1 VFADEDAM
9 QLWKRFKPRFL
20 DHLDQTSGMYKSLFN
35 FRLLWKQSIA
45 TTLAVV
51 LLPLFTLAFVDYQV
65 SRNALESELLLRT
78 SQLVSNARRTLTSYF
93 DERKFALNFLTL
105 DNTYDQ
111 LSDEQ
116 RLKQLLENLRSGLG
130 EWSDLGVIDHTGI
143 QRNYAGPYPLK
154 GMDYSQQEWYRKL
167 SYADTDSLLETISMR
182 SNISDVFLGFRN
194 TPHIVI
200 SVLHS
205 DPYGLEWLHYVL
217 RASLDIDR
225 LQTILSQMEVSG
237 NGDAFLI
244 NREGLIQTP
253 SRFYGN
259 IMKKFPLDV
268 PPVSERTQ
276 VVEGK
281 DHQGRTIL
289 IGYAY
294 ITGTPFIL
302 MVIKQKDI
310 LMETWEAAGVK
321 LLVFLLCSVLA
332 ILAVVFGICT
342 YLVNSI
348 YQADQKRL
356 ASLHQVEYANKMAS
370 IGRLSAGVAHEINN
384 PLAIINEKAGLIKD
398 LFTFRKEY
406 ASDHRLIGLV
416 DSIIASV
423 DRCATITRQ
432 LLNFARNIQVS
443 VQKVNLRQVVT
454 DVLEF
459 QTREAGYRSITINVD
474 IPEEIPEFFSDRGK
488 LQQVFINLVN
498 NAFAA
503 MKDGGQLDIVSRI
516 SSEGAQVVTRVSDTG
531 CGIPPENIKKIF
543 EPFFTTKS
551 GSGGTGLG
559 LSITYGLVKEI
570 GGAIEIESTVGEGTT
585 FIITL
590 PLEYKCELGE
600 QHARTVG

>member
-1 VFADEDAM
+1 M

-516 SSEGAQVVTRVSDTG
+516 SSEGTQVVTRVSDTG

-559 LSITYGLVKEI
+559 L
-570 GGAIEIESTVGEGTT
+570 
-585 FIITL
+585 
-590 PLEYKCELGE
+590 
-600 QHARTVG
+600 

>member
-1 VFADEDAM
+1 M
-9 QLWKRFKPRFL
+9 QLWKRFQPRFL

-51 LLPLFTLAFVDYQV
+51 LLPLFTLAFVDYKI
-65 SRNALESELLLRT
+65 SRDALESELLLRT
-78 SQLVSNARRTLTSYF
+78 SRLVSNARRNLTSYF

-111 LSDEQ
+111 LLDEQ
-116 RLKQLLENLRSGLG
+116 RLKQLLENLKSGLG

-143 QRNYAGPYPLK
+143 QRNYAGPYPLQ
-154 GMDYSQQEWYRKL
+154 GMDYSKQEWYRKL
-167 SYADTDSLLETISMR
+167 SYADTESYLETVSMR

-205 DPYGLEWLHYVL
+205 NPYGLEWLHYVL
-217 RASLDIDR
+217 RASLEIDR
-225 LQTILSQMEVSG
+225 LKAILSQMEVSG

-244 NREGLIQTP
+244 NHEGLIQTP
-253 SRFYGN
+253 SRFYGD

-268 PPVSERTQ
+268 PPASDRTQ

-310 LMETWEAAGVK
+310 LMETWEAAGGK

-398 LFTFRKEY
+398 LFTFRQEY
-406 ASDHRLIGLV
+406 ASDHRLVGLV

-443 VQKVNLRQVVT
+443 VQKVSLRQVVA

-459 QTREAGYRSITINVD
+459 QTKEAGYRSITINVD

-503 MKDGGQLDIVSRI
+503 MKDGGRLDIVSRI
-516 SSEGAQVVTRVSDTG
+516 SGAGAQVVTRVSDTG

-570 GGAIEIESTVGEGTT
+570 GGSIDIESTVGKGTT

-590 PLEYKCELGE
+590 PLEYHGEQGE

>member
-1 VFADEDAM
+1 MHA
-9 QLWKRFKPRFL
+9 LKRFKPRFL
-20 DHLDQTSGMYKSLFN
+20 DHIDQSSGMYKSLFN
-35 FRLLWKQSIA
+35 FGLLWKQSIA

-51 LLPLFTLAFVDYQV
+51 LLPLFTLAVVDYTV
-65 SRNALESELLLRT
+65 SKEALESELLLRT
-78 SQLVSNARRTLTSYF
+78 SRLVSNARRTLTSYF

-105 DNTYDQ
+105 DNTFDQ
-111 LSDEQ
+111 LLDEQ
-116 RLKQLLENLRSGLG
+116 RLNQLLENLKSGLG

-143 QRNYAGPYPLK
+143 QRNYAGPYPLR
-154 GMDYSQQEWYRKL
+154 GADYSKQEWYRKL
-167 SYADTDSLLETISMR
+167 SYTDTESYHETISMR

-205 DPYGLEWLHYVL
+205 NRLGLDWLHYVL

-225 LQTILSQMEVSG
+225 LNNILSQMEVSG

-244 NREGLIQTP
+244 NHEGIIQTP
-253 SRFYGN
+253 SRFYGD

-268 PPVSERTQ
+268 PPMSDRTQ
-276 VVEGK
+276 VMEGR
-281 DHQGRTIL
+281 DRQGRDIL
-289 IGYAY
+289 TGYAY

-302 MVIKQKDI
+302 MVIKQKDN
-310 LMETWEAAGVK
+310 LMQNWEAAGAK
-321 LLVFLLCSVLA
+321 LLIFLAGSVLT
-332 ILAVVFGICT
+332 IVAVVVGICT

-356 ASLHQVEYANKMAS
+356 ASLHQAEYANKMAS

-398 LFTFRKEY
+398 LFTFRQEY
-406 ASDHRLIGLV
+406 ASDHRLVGLV
-416 DSIIASV
+416 DSIISSV

-432 LLNFARNIQVS
+432 MLNFARNIQVS
-443 VQKVNLRQVVT
+443 VQKVSLKQVVD

-459 QTREAGYRSITINVD
+459 QTKEAGYRSITVNID
-474 IPEEIPEFFSDRGK
+474 IPAEIPEFFSDRGK

-503 MKDGGQLDIVSRI
+503 MKDGGRLDIISRLTGDGKEI
-516 SSEGAQVVTRVSDTG
+516 VTRVSDTG
-531 CGIPPENIKKIF
+531 CGIPVENIKKIF

-570 GGAIEIESTVGEGTT
+570 GGSIDIESIVGKGTT

-590 PLEYKCELGE
+590 PLEYNAEKGE
-600 QHARTVG
+600 AHARVTG

>member
-1 VFADEDAM
+1 M
-9 QLWKRFKPRFL
+9 QLWKRFQPRFL
-20 DHLDQTSGMYKSLFN
+20 DHHDQTSGMYKSLFN
-35 FRLLWKQSIA
+35 FRLLWKQSIV

-51 LLPLFTLAFVDYQV
+51 LLPLFTLAFVDYKI
-65 SRNALESELLLRT
+65 SRDALESELLLRT
-78 SQLVSNARRTLTSYF
+78 SRLVSNARRNLTSYF

-116 RLKQLLENLRSGLG
+116 RLKQLLENLKSGLG

-143 QRNYAGPYPLK
+143 QSNYAGPYPLK
-154 GMDYSQQEWYRKL
+154 GMDYSKQEWYRKL
-167 SYADTDSLLETISMR
+167 SYADTESYLETVSMR

-205 DPYGLEWLHYVL
+205 NPYGLEWLHYVL
-217 RASLDIDR
+217 RASLEIDR
-225 LQTILSQMEVSG
+225 LKAILSQLEVSG

-244 NREGLIQTP
+244 NHEGLIQTP
-253 SRFYGN
+253 SRFYGD

-268 PPVSERTQ
+268 PPAADRTQ

-310 LMETWEAAGVK
+310 LMETWEAAGGK

-398 LFTFRKEY
+398 LFTFRQEY
-406 ASDHRLIGLV
+406 ASDHRLVGLV

-443 VQKVNLRQVVT
+443 VQKVSLRQVVA

-459 QTREAGYRSITINVD
+459 QTKEAGYRSITINVD

-503 MKDGGQLDIVSRI
+503 MKDGGRLDIVSRI
-516 SSEGAQVVTRVSDTG
+516 SGAGAQVVTRVSDTG

-570 GGAIEIESTVGEGTT
+570 GGSIEIESTVGKGTT

-590 PLEYKCELGE
+590 PLEYHGEQGE

>member
-1 VFADEDAM
+1 MHDG
-9 QLWKRFKPRFL
+9 LKRFKPGFL
-20 DHLDQTSGMYKSLFN
+20 DHHDQSSGMYKSLFN

-45 TTLAVV
+45 ATLAVV
-51 LLPLFTLAFVDYQV
+51 LLPLVTLAVVDYNI
-65 SRNALESELLLRT
+65 SKEAMESELLLRT
-78 SQLVSNARRTLTSYF
+78 SRLVSNTRRTLTSYF
-93 DERKFALNFLTL
+93 DERKFALNFVTL

-111 LSDEQ
+111 LLDEQ
-116 RLKQLLENLRSGLG
+116 RLKQLLENLKSGLG
-130 EWSDLGVIDHTGI
+130 VWFDLGVIDHTGI
-143 QRNYAGPYPLK
+143 QRNYAGPYPLQ
-154 GMDYSQQEWYRKL
+154 GMDYSGQEWYQKL
-167 SYADTDSLLETISMR
+167 SYSDTDSYHETISMR

-194 TPHIVI
+194 TPHLVI

-205 DPYGLEWLHYVL
+205 NPYGLDWLHYVL

-225 LQTILSQMEVSG
+225 LNNILSQMEVSG

-244 NREGLIQTP
+244 NHQGIIQTP
-253 SRFYGN
+253 SRFYGD
-259 IMKKFPLDV
+259 ILKKFPLDV
-268 PPVSERTQ
+268 PPMSDRTQ
-276 VVEGK
+276 VVEGH
-281 DHQGRTIL
+281 DRQGRAIL

-302 MVIKQKDI
+302 MVIKQKDN
-310 LMETWEAAGVK
+310 LMQTWEVAGVK
-321 LLVFLLCSVLA
+321 LLLFLAGSVLA
-332 ILAVVFGICT
+332 IVAVVVGICT

-398 LFTFRKEY
+398 LFTFRQEY
-406 ASDHRLIGLV
+406 ASDHRLLGLV
-416 DSIIASV
+416 DSIIGSV

-432 LLNFARNIQVS
+432 LLNFARNIQVN
-443 VQKVNLRQVVT
+443 VQKLSLKQVVD

-459 QTREAGYRSITINVD
+459 QTKEAGYRSITINVD
-474 IPEEIPEFFSDRGK
+474 IPPVIPEFFSDRGK

-503 MKDGGQLDIVSRI
+503 MKDGGQLAITSRLSGDGTHIV
-516 SSEGAQVVTRVSDTG
+516 TTVSDTG
-531 CGIPPENIKKIF
+531 SGIPAENIKKIF

-570 GGAIEIESTVGEGTT
+570 GGSIDIESTVGKGTT

-590 PLEYKCELGE
+590 PLEYHADKGE
-600 QHARTVG
+600 THARTVG

>member
-1 VFADEDAM
+1 M
-9 QLWKRFKPRFL
+9 QALKRFKPRFL
-20 DHLDQTSGMYKSLFN
+20 DHIDQSSGMYKSLFN
-35 FRLLWKQSIA
+35 FGLLWKQSIA

-51 LLPLFTLAFVDYQV
+51 LLPLFTLAVVDYTV
-65 SRNALESELLLRT
+65 SKEALESELLLRT
-78 SQLVSNARRTLTSYF
+78 SRLVSNARRTLTSYF

-111 LSDEQ
+111 LLDEN
-116 RLKQLLENLRSGLG
+116 RLNQLLENLKSGLG

-143 QRNYAGPYPLK
+143 QGNYAGPYPLR
-154 GMDYSQQEWYRKL
+154 GADYSKQEWYRNL
-167 SYADTDSLLETISMR
+167 SYTDTDSYHETISMR

-205 DPYGLEWLHYVL
+205 NRLGLDWLHYVL

-225 LQTILSQMEVSG
+225 LNNILSQMEVSG

-244 NREGLIQTP
+244 NHEGLIQTP
-253 SRFYGN
+253 SRFYGG

-268 PPVSERTQ
+268 PPMSDRTQ
-276 VVEGK
+276 VVEGR
-281 DHQGRTIL
+281 DRQGRDIL
-289 IGYAY
+289 TGYAY

-302 MVIKQKDI
+302 MVIKQKDN
-310 LMETWEAAGVK
+310 LMQNWEAAGAK
-321 LLVFLLCSVLA
+321 LLIFLAGSVLT
-332 ILAVVFGICT
+332 IVAVVVGICT

-356 ASLHQVEYANKMAS
+356 ASLHQAEYANKMAS

-398 LFTFRKEY
+398 LFTFRQEY

-416 DSIIASV
+416 DSIINSV

-432 LLNFARNIQVS
+432 MLNFARNIQVS
-443 VQKVNLRQVVT
+443 VQKVSLKQVVD

-459 QTREAGYRSITINVD
+459 QTKEAGYRSITVNID
-474 IPEEIPEFFSDRGK
+474 IPAEIPEFFSDRGK

-503 MKDGGQLDIVSRI
+503 MKDGGKLDIISRLTGDGKEI
-516 SSEGAQVVTRVSDTG
+516 VTRVNDTG
-531 CGIPPENIKKIF
+531 CGIPVENIKKIF

-570 GGAIEIESTVGEGTT
+570 GGLIDIESIVGKGTT

-590 PLEYKCELGE
+590 PLEYNAEKGE
-600 QHARTVG
+600 AHARVTG

>member
-1 VFADEDAM
+1 MLDR
-9 QLWKRFKPRFL
+9 LKRYKPGFL
-20 DHLDQTSGMYKSLFN
+20 DHHDQLSGMYKSLFN
-35 FRLLWKQSIA
+35 FSLLWKQSIV

-51 LLPLFTLAFVDYQV
+51 LLPLLTLAIVDYNV
-65 SRNALESELLLRT
+65 STKALESEMLLRT
-78 SQLVSNARRTLTSYF
+78 TRLVSNTRRTLTSYF
-93 DERKFALNFLTL
+93 DERKFALNFVIL

-111 LSDEQ
+111 LLNEQ
-116 RLKQLLENLRSGLG
+116 RLKQLLENLKSGLG
-130 EWSDLGVIDHTGI
+130 EWSDLGVIDHTGV
-143 QRNYAGPYPLK
+143 QRNYAGPYPLQ

-167 SYADTDSLLETISMR
+167 NYTDTDSYHETISMR

-194 TPHIVI
+194 TPHMVI

-205 DPYGLEWLHYVL
+205 NPFGLDWLHYVL

-225 LQTILSQMEVSG
+225 LNNILSQMEVSG

-244 NREGLIQTP
+244 NQEGIIQTP
-253 SRFYGN
+253 SRHYGDV
-259 IMKKFPLDV
+259 MKKFPLAV
-268 PPVSERTQ
+268 PPMADRTQ
-276 VVEGK
+276 VVEGQ
-281 DHQGRTIL
+281 DHLGRDIL
-289 IGYAY
+289 TGYAY

-302 MVIKQKDI
+302 MVIKQKEN
-310 LMETWEAAGVK
+310 LMQSWEAAGAK
-321 LLVFLLCSVLA
+321 LLIFLAGSVLA
-332 ILAVVFGICT
+332 IVAVVVGICT

-398 LFTFRKEY
+398 LFTFRQEY

-416 DSIIASV
+416 DSIISSV
-423 DRCATITRQ
+423 ERCATITRQ
-432 LLNFARNIQVS
+432 MLNFARNIQVS
-443 VQKVNLRQVVT
+443 VQKVSLKQVVN

-459 QTREAGYRSITINVD
+459 QTKEAGYRSITINVD
-474 IPEEIPEFFSDRGK
+474 IPDEIPEFFTDRGK

-503 MKDGGQLDIVSRI
+503 MKDGGKLDIISRPDDTGKRI
-516 SSEGAQVVTRVSDTG
+516 VTTVNDTG

-570 GGAIEIESTVGEGTT
+570 GGLIDIESIVGKGTT

-590 PLEYKCELGE
+590 PLEYHAEKGE
-600 QHARTVG
+600 AHARVTG

>member
-1 VFADEDAM
+1 
-9 QLWKRFKPRFL
+9 
-20 DHLDQTSGMYKSLFN
+20 MYKSLFN

-51 LLPLFTLAFVDYQV
+51 LLPLFTLAVVDYTV
-65 SRNALESELLLRT
+65 STKAMESELLLRT
-78 SQLVSNARRTLTSYF
+78 SRLVSNARRTLTSYF

-111 LSDEQ
+111 LLDEQ
-116 RLKQLLENLRSGLG
+116 RLNQLLENLKSGLG
-130 EWSDLGVIDHTGI
+130 EWSDLGVIDHTGV
-143 QRNYAGPYPLK
+143 QRNYAGPYPLRGK
-154 GMDYSQQEWYRKL
+154 DYSKQEWYRKL
-167 SYADTDSLLETISMR
+167 SYSDTDSYHEAITMR

-205 DPYGLEWLHYVL
+205 NRFGLDWLHYVL

-225 LQTILSQMEVSG
+225 LNNILSQMEVSG

-244 NREGLIQTP
+244 NHEGIIQTP

-268 PPVSERTQ
+268 PPMSERTQ
-276 VVEGK
+276 VVEGR
-281 DHQGRTIL
+281 DHLGHEIL
-289 IGYAY
+289 TGYAY

-302 MVIKQKDI
+302 IVIKQKDN
-310 LMETWEAAGVK
+310 LMQTWGAAGAK
-321 LLVFLLCSVLA
+321 LLIFLAGSVL
-332 ILAVVFGICT
+332 IIVAVVVGICT

-356 ASLHQVEYANKMAS
+356 ASLHQAEYANKMAS
-370 IGRLSAGVAHEINN
+370 IGRLSAGVAHEVNN

-416 DSIIASV
+416 DSIINSV

-432 LLNFARNIQVS
+432 MLNFARNIQVS
-443 VQKVNLRQVVT
+443 VQKVNIKQVVD

-459 QTREAGYRSITINVD
+459 QTKEAGYRSITLNVD

-503 MKDGGQLDIVSRI
+503 MKDGGRLDIISRMNDTGKEI
-516 SSEGAQVVTRVSDTG
+516 VTRVSDTG
-531 CGIPPENIKKIF
+531 CGIPAENIKKIF

-570 GGAIEIESTVGEGTT
+570 GGSIDIESIVGKGTT

-590 PLEYKCELGE
+590 PLEYNAEKGE
-600 QHARTVG
+600 IHARVTG

>member
-1 VFADEDAM
+1 MHDA
-9 QLWKRFKPRFL
+9 LKRYKPRFL
-20 DHLDQTSGMYKSLFN
+20 DHHDQLSGMYKSLFN

-51 LLPLFTLAFVDYQV
+51 LLPLFTLAVVDYTI
-65 SRNALESELLLRT
+65 SKEALESELLLRT
-78 SQLVSNARRTLTSYF
+78 SRLVSNTRRTLISYF

-111 LSDEQ
+111 LLDEQ
-116 RLKQLLENLRSGLG
+116 RLKQLLENLKSGLG
-130 EWSDLGVIDHTGI
+130 VWSDLGVIDHNGI
-143 QRNYAGPYPLK
+143 QLNYAGPYPLQ
-154 GMDYSQQEWYRKL
+154 GVNYSKQEWYQNL
-167 SYADTDSLLETISMR
+167 SYTDTDSYHETVSMR
-182 SNISDVFLGFRN
+182 SNISDVVLGFRN
-194 TPHIVI
+194 IPHIVI

-205 DPYGLEWLHYVL
+205 NPFGLDWLHFVL

-225 LQTILSQMEVSG
+225 LNNILSEMEVSG

-244 NREGLIQTP
+244 NHEGVIQTP
-253 SRFYGN
+253 SRFYGD

-268 PPVSERTQ
+268 PPVSDHTQ
-276 VVEGK
+276 VVEGR
-281 DHQGRTIL
+281 DSQGRTIL
-289 IGYAY
+289 TGYAY

-302 MVIKQKDI
+302 MVIKQKDN
-310 LMETWEAAGVK
+310 LMQPWEAAGTK
-321 LLVFLLCSVLA
+321 LLIFLAGSVLT
-332 ILAVVFGICT
+332 IVAVVVGICT

-398 LFTFRKEY
+398 LFTFRQEY

-416 DSIIASV
+416 DSIISSV
-423 DRCATITRQ
+423 ERCATITRQ
-432 LLNFARNIQVS
+432 MLNFARNIQVS
-443 VQKVNLRQVVT
+443 VQKVNLKRVVE

-459 QTREAGYRSITINVD
+459 QTKEAGYRSITINID
-474 IPEEIPEFFSDRGK
+474 IPDEIPEFFSDRGK

-503 MKDGGQLDIVSRI
+503 MKDGGKLDIISRLDDTGKLI
-516 SSEGAQVVTRVSDTG
+516 VTTVNDTG
-531 CGIPPENIKKIF
+531 CGIPTENIKKIF

-570 GGAIEIESTVGEGTT
+570 GGSIDIESIVGKGTT

-590 PLEYKCELGE
+590 PLEYTAEKGE
-600 QHARTVG
+600 AHARVTG

>member
-1 VFADEDAM
+1 MNEG
-9 QLWKRFKPRFL
+9 WRRYKPRFL
-20 DHLDQTSGMYKSLFN
+20 QYSEQSSGMYKSLFN
-35 FRLLWKQSIA
+35 FGLLWKQSIA

-51 LLPLFTLAFVDYQV
+51 LLPLFTLAVVDYNI
-65 SRNALESELLLRT
+65 SKNALESELLLRT
-78 SQLVSNARRTLTSYF
+78 SRLVSNARRTLTSYLE
-93 DERKFALNFLTL
+93 ERKFALNFLTL

-111 LSDEQ
+111 LLDPQ
-116 RLKQLLENLRSGLG
+116 RLAQLLENLKSGLG
-130 EWSDLGVIDHTGI
+130 EWSDLGVIDHTGV
-143 QRNYAGPYPLK
+143 QRNYAGPYPLL
-154 GMDYSQQEWYRKL
+154 GMDYSQQEWYRKI
-167 SYADTDSLLETISMR
+167 SYTDTDSYYETISMR

-205 DPYGLEWLHYVL
+205 NRMGLEWLHYIL

-225 LQTILSQMEVSG
+225 LSSILSQLEVSG

-244 NREGLIQTP
+244 NKEGLIQTP
-253 SRFYGN
+253 SRFYGE
-259 IMKKFPLDV
+259 IMKKFPLSV
-268 PPVSERTQ
+268 PPPAERTQ
-276 VVEGK
+276 VIEGR
-281 DHQGRTIL
+281 DPQGRAIL

-294 ITGTPFIL
+294 ITGSPFIL

-310 LMETWEAAGVK
+310 LMETWEAAGAK
-321 LLVFLLCSVLA
+321 LIFFLIGSVLA

-356 ASLHQVEYANKMAS
+356 TSLHQVEYANKMAS

-398 LFTFRKEY
+398 LFTFRQEY
-406 ASDHRLIGLV
+406 ASDSRLISLV

-423 DRCATITRQ
+423 ERCATITRQ
-432 LLNFARNIQVS
+432 LLNFARNIQVHVEKLS
-443 VQKVNLRQVVT
+443 LRQVVS

-459 QTREAGYRSITINVD
+459 QTKEAGYRSITINVD
-474 IPEEIPEFFSDRGK
+474 IPEEIPEFYSDRGK
-488 LQQVFINLVN
+488 LQQIFINLVN

-503 MKDGGQLDIVSRI
+503 MKDGGRLDISSRL
-516 SSEGAQVVTRVSDTG
+516 SSDGTHIATTVSDTG
-531 CGIPPENIKKIF
+531 CGIPEENIKKIF

-570 GGAIEIESTVGEGTT
+570 GGSINIKSSVGEGTT

-590 PLEYKCELGE
+590 PLEYHVDKGE
-600 QHARTVG
+600 TNARTFG

>member
-1 VFADEDAM
+1 MHDA
-9 QLWKRFKPRFL
+9 LKRYKPRFL
-20 DHLDQTSGMYKSLFN
+20 DHHDQLSGMYKSLFN

-51 LLPLFTLAFVDYQV
+51 LLPLFTLAVVDYTI
-65 SRNALESELLLRT
+65 SKEALESELLLRT
-78 SQLVSNARRTLTSYF
+78 SRLVSNTRRTLISYF

-111 LSDEQ
+111 LLDEQ
-116 RLKQLLENLRSGLG
+116 RLKQLLENLKSGLG
-130 EWSDLGVIDHTGI
+130 VWSDLGVIDHTGV
-143 QRNYAGPYPLK
+143 QRNYAGPYPLQ
-154 GMDYSQQEWYRKL
+154 GMDYSRQQWYQNL
-167 SYADTDSLLETISMR
+167 SYSDTDSYHETVSMR
-182 SNISDVFLGFRN
+182 SNISDVVLGFRN

-205 DPYGLEWLHYVL
+205 NPFGLDWLHYVL

-225 LQTILSQMEVSG
+225 LNNILSQMEVSG

-244 NREGLIQTP
+244 NHEGVIQTP
-253 SRFYGN
+253 SRFYGD

-268 PPVSERTQ
+268 PPVSDRTQ
-276 VVEGK
+276 VVEGR
-281 DHQGRTIL
+281 DRQGRAIL
-289 IGYAY
+289 TGYAY

-302 MVIKQKDI
+302 MVIKQKDN
-310 LMETWEAAGVK
+310 LMQTWEAAGVK
-321 LLVFLLCSVLA
+321 LLLFLAGSVLT
-332 ILAVVFGICT
+332 IVAVVVGICT

-398 LFTFRKEY
+398 LFTFRQEY
-406 ASDHRLIGLV
+406 ASDHRLINLV
-416 DSIIASV
+416 DSIIGSV
-423 DRCATITRQ
+423 ERCATITRQ
-432 LLNFARNIQVS
+432 MLNFARNIQVS
-443 VQKVNLRQVVT
+443 VQKVNLKRVVE

-459 QTREAGYRSITINVD
+459 QTKEAGYRSITINVD
-474 IPEEIPEFFSDRGK
+474 IPDEIPEFFSDRGK
-488 LQQVFINLVN
+488 LQQVLINLVN

-503 MKDGGQLDIVSRI
+503 MKDGGKLDIISRLDDTGKRI
-516 SSEGAQVVTRVSDTG
+516 VTTVSDTG
-531 CGIPPENIKKIF
+531 CGIPTENIKKIF

-570 GGAIEIESTVGEGTT
+570 GGSIDIESIVGKGTT

-590 PLEYKCELGE
+590 PLEYHAEKGE
-600 QHARTVG
+600 THARVTG

>member
-1 VFADEDAM
+1 MHDG
-9 QLWKRFKPRFL
+9 LKRFKPRFL
-20 DHLDQTSGMYKSLFN
+20 DHHDQSAGMYKSLFN

-51 LLPLFTLAFVDYQV
+51 LLPLFTLAVVDYTISKEAQ
-65 SRNALESELLLRT
+65 ESELLLRT
-78 SQLVSNARRTLTSYF
+78 SRLVSNTRRTLTSYF

-111 LSDEQ
+111 LLDEQ
-116 RLKQLLENLRSGLG
+116 RLKQLLDNLKSGLG

-143 QRNYAGPYPLK
+143 QRNYAGPYPLQ
-154 GMDYSQQEWYRKL
+154 GMDYSHQEWYRKL
-167 SYADTDSLLETISMR
+167 SYTDTDSYHETIMMR
-182 SNISDVFLGFRN
+182 SNISDVSLGFRN

-205 DPYGLEWLHYVL
+205 NRLDLEWLHYVL

-225 LQTILSQMEVSG
+225 LNNILSQMEVSG

-244 NREGLIQTP
+244 NQEGLIQTP
-253 SRFYGN
+253 SRFYGD
-259 IMKKFPLDV
+259 IMKKFPLKV
-268 PPVSERTQ
+268 PPLSERTQ
-276 VVEGK
+276 VVEGS
-281 DHQGRTIL
+281 DPQGRPIL

-302 MVIKQKDI
+302 MVIKQKDS
-310 LMETWEAAGVK
+310 LMEAWQAAGAK
-321 LLVFLLCSVLA
+321 LLFFLIGSVLA
-332 ILAVVFGICT
+332 IVAVVVGICT

-398 LFTFRKEY
+398 LFTFRQEY
-406 ASDHRLIGLV
+406 AGDNRLLGLV
-416 DSIIASV
+416 DSIISSV

-432 LLNFARNIQVS
+432 LLNFARNIQVN
-443 VQKVNLRQVVT
+443 VQKLSLKQVVN

-459 QTREAGYRSITINVD
+459 QTKEAGYRSITIKVD
-474 IPEEIPEFFSDRGK
+474 IPDEIPEFFSDRGK

-503 MKDGGQLDIVSRI
+503 MQDGGRLEIKTRLSEDGSRI
-516 SSEGAQVVTRVSDTG
+516 VITVSDTG
-531 CGIPPENIKKIF
+531 CGIPAENIKKIF

-570 GGAIEIESTVGEGTT
+570 GGSIDIESTVGEGTT
-585 FIITL
+585 FIVTL
-590 PLEYKCELGE
+590 PLEYHLEKGE
-600 QHARTVG
+600 AHARTVG

>member
-1 VFADEDAM
+1 M
-9 QLWKRFKPRFL
+9 QDGWKRYKPRFL
-20 DHLDQTSGMYKSLFN
+20 EYSEQSSGMFKSLFN
-35 FRLLWKQSIA
+35 FRLLWKQSIIA
-45 TTLAVV
+45 TLAVA
-51 LLPLFTLAFVDYQV
+51 LLPLFTLAVVDYKI
-65 SRNALESELLLRT
+65 SKEAHESELLLRT
-78 SQLVSNARRTLTSYF
+78 SRLVSNARRNLTSYF

-111 LSDEQ
+111 LLDPH
-116 RLKQLLENLRSGLG
+116 RLTELLDNLKSGLG
-130 EWSDLGVIDHTGI
+130 EWSDLGVIDHTGV
-143 QRNYAGPYPLK
+143 QRNYAGPYPLL

-167 SYADTDSLLETISMR
+167 SYTDTDTYQETISMR

-205 DPYGLEWLHYVL
+205 NRLGLEWLHYVL

-225 LQTILSQMEVSG
+225 LSGILSQLEVSG

-244 NREGLIQTP
+244 NHEGLIQTP
-253 SRFYGN
+253 SRFYGE
-259 IMKKFPLDV
+259 IMKKFPLAV
-268 PPVSERTQ
+268 PPPSERTQ
-276 VVEGK
+276 VFEGR
-281 DHQGRTIL
+281 DHQGRAIL

-310 LMETWEAAGVK
+310 LMETWQAAGAK
-321 LLVFLLCSVLA
+321 LVFFLAGSVLA
-332 ILAVVFGICT
+332 IVAVVFGSCT

-398 LFTFRKEY
+398 LFTFRQEY
-406 ASDHRLIGLV
+406 ASDHRLLGLV

-423 DRCATITRQ
+423 ERCATITRQ
-432 LLNFARNIQVS
+432 LLNFARNIQVN
-443 VQKVNLRQVVT
+443 VQKLSLRQVVA

-459 QTREAGYRSITINVD
+459 QTKEAGYRSITIHVD
-474 IPEEIPEFFSDRGK
+474 IPDEIPEFFSDRGK

-503 MKDGGQLDIVSRI
+503 MKDGGRLDIVSRM
-516 SSEGAQVVTRVSDTG
+516 SPDGAHIVTSVGDTG

-570 GGAIEIESTVGEGTT
+570 GGTIDIKSIVGEGTT

-590 PLEYKCELGE
+590 PLEYHADKGE
-600 QHARTVG
+600 ANARTVG

>member
-1 VFADEDAM
+1 MHDA
-9 QLWKRFKPRFL
+9 LKRYKPRFL
-20 DHLDQTSGMYKSLFN
+20 DHHDQLSGMYKSLFN

-51 LLPLFTLAFVDYQV
+51 LLPLFTLAIVDYTI
-65 SRNALESELLLRT
+65 SKEALESELLLRT
-78 SQLVSNARRTLTSYF
+78 SRLVSNTRRTLISYF

-111 LSDEQ
+111 LLDEQ
-116 RLKQLLENLRSGLG
+116 RLKQLLENLKSGLG
-130 EWSDLGVIDHTGI
+130 VWSDLGVIDHTGV
-143 QRNYAGPYPLK
+143 QRNYAGPYPLQ
-154 GMDYSQQEWYRKL
+154 GMDYSRQQWYQNL
-167 SYADTDSLLETISMR
+167 SYTDTDSYHETISMR
-182 SNISDVFLGFRN
+182 SNISDVVLGFRN

-205 DPYGLEWLHYVL
+205 NPYGLDWLHYVL

-225 LQTILSQMEVSG
+225 LNNILSQMEVSG

-244 NREGLIQTP
+244 NHEGIIQTP
-253 SRFYGN
+253 SRFYGD
-259 IMKKFPLDV
+259 IMKKFPLAV
-268 PPVSERTQ
+268 PPVSDRTQ
-276 VVEGK
+276 VVEGR
-281 DHQGRTIL
+281 DRQGHAIL
-289 IGYAY
+289 TGYAY

-302 MVIKQKDI
+302 MVIKQKDN
-310 LMETWEAAGVK
+310 LMQTWEAAGVK
-321 LLVFLLCSVLA
+321 LLLFLAGSVLT
-332 ILAVVFGICT
+332 IVAVVVGICT

-398 LFTFRKEY
+398 LFTFRQEY

-416 DSIIASV
+416 DSIISSV
-423 DRCATITRQ
+423 ERCATITRQ
-432 LLNFARNIQVS
+432 MLNFARNIQVS
-443 VQKVNLRQVVT
+443 VQKVNLKRVVE

-459 QTREAGYRSITINVD
+459 QTKEAGYRSITINVD
-474 IPEEIPEFFSDRGK
+474 IPDEIPEFFSDRGK

-503 MKDGGQLDIVSRI
+503 MKDGGKLDIISRLDDTGKRI
-516 SSEGAQVVTRVSDTG
+516 VTKVNDTG
-531 CGIPPENIKKIF
+531 CGIPTENIKKIF

-570 GGAIEIESTVGEGTT
+570 GGLIDIESIVGKGTT

-590 PLEYKCELGE
+590 PLEYTAEKGE
-600 QHARTVG
+600 AHARVTG

>member
-1 VFADEDAM
+1 MHDA
-9 QLWKRFKPRFL
+9 LKRYKPRFL
-20 DHLDQTSGMYKSLFN
+20 DHHDQLSGMYKSLFN

-51 LLPLFTLAFVDYQV
+51 LLPLFTLAVVDYTI
-65 SRNALESELLLRT
+65 SKEALESELLLRT
-78 SQLVSNARRTLTSYF
+78 SRLVSNTRRTLISYF

-105 DNTYDQ
+105 DNTFDQ
-111 LSDEQ
+111 LLDEQ
-116 RLKQLLENLRSGLG
+116 RLKQLLENLKSGLG
-130 EWSDLGVIDHTGI
+130 VWSDLGVIDHTGI
-143 QRNYAGPYPLK
+143 QRNYAGPYPLQ
-154 GMDYSQQEWYRKL
+154 GMDYSRQDWYKKL
-167 SYADTDSLLETISMR
+167 SYTDTDSYHETITMR
-182 SNISDVFLGFRN
+182 SNISDVVLGFRN

-205 DPYGLEWLHYVL
+205 NPYGLDWLHYVL

-225 LQTILSQMEVSG
+225 LNNILSQMEVSG

-244 NREGLIQTP
+244 NHEGVIQTP
-253 SRFYGN
+253 SRVYGD
-259 IMKKFPLDV
+259 IMKKFPLAV
-268 PPVSERTQ
+268 PPVSDRTQ
-276 VVEGK
+276 VVEGR
-281 DHQGRTIL
+281 DRQGRAIL
-289 IGYAY
+289 TGYAY

-302 MVIKQKDI
+302 MVIKQKDN
-310 LMETWEAAGVK
+310 LMQTWEAAGVK
-321 LLVFLLCSVLA
+321 LLLFLAGSVLT
-332 ILAVVFGICT
+332 IVAVVVGICT

-398 LFTFRKEY
+398 LFTFRQEY

-416 DSIIASV
+416 DSIISSV
-423 DRCATITRQ
+423 ERCATITRQ
-432 LLNFARNIQVS
+432 MLNFARNIQVS
-443 VQKVNLRQVVT
+443 VQKVNLKRVVE

-459 QTREAGYRSITINVD
+459 QTKEAGYRSITINVD
-474 IPEEIPEFFSDRGK
+474 IPDEIPEFFSDRGK

-503 MKDGGQLDIVSRI
+503 MKDGGKLDIISRLDDTGKRI
-516 SSEGAQVVTRVSDTG
+516 VTTVSDTG
-531 CGIPPENIKKIF
+531 CGIPTENIKKIF

-570 GGAIEIESTVGEGTT
+570 GGSIDIESIVGKGTT

-590 PLEYKCELGE
+590 PLEYHAEKGE
-600 QHARTVG
+600 AHARVTG